1 MLTTDGL
8 TFSTARMTVR
18 EYSSSSASSSG
29 RDPGGVPETA
39 WPVDPAPSSDTREN
53 LLRMELLQTRNNSR
67 CGDPAQ
73 GFGFRLH
80 LSNVLNITIRTSLP
94 PPDRPGSD
102 DSMARPYRT
111 FIRVLQGPENSRAS
125 PAPTAR
131 TYPGPKSSTLWIQPA
146 CRPVSTRRTSR
157 TVKAYE

>member
-39 WPVDPAPSSDTREN
+39 WPGDPAPSSDTREN
-53 LLRMELLQTRNNSR
+53 LLRMDLLQTPDNTR

-80 LSNVLNITIRTSLP
+80 LSNVLTHTIRQSLP
-94 PPDRPGSD
+94 P
-102 DSMARPYRT
+102 
-111 FIRVLQGPENSRAS
+111 AS
-125 PAPTAR
+125 HAGR
-131 TYPGPKSSTLWIQPA
+131 G
-146 CRPVSTRRTSR
+146 
-157 TVKAYE
+157 AYV